1 MLDKNEWFIWALN
14 ESCSHIIYE
23 PKMLSDE
30 LLRVPPDEEVILN
43 LEPVLDGSETGE
55 ANKDELPN
63 V

>member
-1 MLDKNEWFIWALN
+1 
-14 ESCSHIIYE
+14 
-23 PKMLSDE
+23 MLSDE